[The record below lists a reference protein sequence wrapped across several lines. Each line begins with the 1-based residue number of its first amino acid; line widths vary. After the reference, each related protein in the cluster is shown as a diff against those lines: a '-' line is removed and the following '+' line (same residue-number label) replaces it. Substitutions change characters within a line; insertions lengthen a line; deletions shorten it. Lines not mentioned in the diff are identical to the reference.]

1 MVEQY
6 GAALGLFKPSEFKL
20 TLLTIRRS
28 GYAPKNEAEFHI
40 DVHLFVQR
48 KQLRIHQ
55 PSKDLE

>member
-1 MVEQY
+1 VVEQY
-6 GAALGLFKPSEFKL
+6 CAALGLFKPSEFKL
-20 TLLTIRRS
+20 TLLTKTERC
-28 GYAPKNEAEFHI
+28 APKNEAEFHV